1 LFTSK
6 YGVVWNKNTLAHKK
20 KEQLQLLWFA
30 VQKNLLMPVGG
41 FFSNGAQ
48 RAPHAFWA
56 DPKCCCTHFGYLYYL
71 LNKKHKLVSTN
82 SKYPLFVD
90 FGDTIALICV

>member
-20 KEQLQLLWFA
+20 RATSIALVCGSKEFA
-30 VQKNLLMPVGG
+30 NARWRL
-41 FFSNGAQ
+41 FFANGAQ

-82 SKYPLFVD
+82 SKYQSFVD